1 MDVIF
6 FTHQKESCL
15 KEGTSKT
22 QFYCKICIPES
33 FSRTNSDHVPLVTN
47 NLMIKVD
54 GGYKCEKCGLT
65 VKRVTV

>member
-33 FSRTNSDHVPLVTN
+33 FSRTNYDHVPLVTN

-54 GGYKCEKCGLT
+54 GDTNAKNE
-65 VKRVTV
+65 V